1 MEVIA
6 SAKFLKISPK
16 KIRPLLKDLRGKK
29 VDEALVALHYS
40 PHKAGKLLHKLISSA
55 SANASNNYNFKVDNL
70 KIKKIVADDG
80 PTFKRQWMRSRGSSD
95 VILKRTAHLS
105 VVLEEIIPTI
115 KPKTTKPKTSK
126 PSKETTPAKED
137 KVDRIDQITAKPTE
151 STKQPKKLDVK
162 RIFRRTTNK

>member
-16 KIRPLLKDLRGKK
+16 KVRPLLKDIRGKK
-29 VDEALVALHYS
+29 VNSVLAALNYS
-40 PHKAGKLLHKLISSA
+40 PNKAGKLLYKLIASA

-105 VVLEEIIPTI
+105 VILEEVIPTL
-115 KPKTTKPKTSK
+115 KPKTTKPKVAK
-126 PSKETTPAKED
+126 PSKETAPATED
-137 KVDRIDQITAKPTE
+137 KVDKTTSNPTD

-162 RIFRRTTNK
+162 KIFRRTTNK

>member
-16 KIRPLLKDLRGKK
+16 KVRPLLKDLRGKK
-29 VDEALVALHYS
+29 VNEVLAALNYS
-40 PHKAGKLLHKLISSA
+40 PNKAGKLLHKLIASA

-80 PTFKRQWMRSRGSSD
+80 PIFKRQWMRSRGSSD

-105 VVLEEIIPTI
+105 VILEEIIPTV
-115 KPKTTKPKTSK
+115 KPKTAKPKISK
-126 PSKETTPAKED
+126 PKSSKETTPAKED
-137 KVDRIDQITAKPTE
+137 KVDKITAKPAD
-151 STKQPKKLDVK
+151 STKQSKKLDVK